1 MAEKK
6 VQPRAARPKKTALV
20 QAVDLLARQAHSTK
34 KLADK
39 LKQREYEPQE
49 IEAAVSTLTQ
59 RGYLND
65 EDLCRQQFQRY
76 FTESRCSVRYI
87 CCKLMNHGFA
97 PELVKAC
104 VPRFIDDR
112 EQAAALRTLQ
122 LKYRSAA
129 KPEKM
134 QQYLYGKGFS
144 LGIARQAVDC
154 FRKDEEIE
162 Q

>member
-39 LKQREYEPQE
+39 LKLRDYEPQE
-49 IEAAVSTLTQ
+49 IENAIGILTQ

-87 CCKLMNHGFA
+87 CCKLMNQGFA
-97 PELVKAC
+97 SDPARCFPDLSAGYPSGQMKKDGAKS
-104 VPRFIDDR
+104 RKR
-112 EQAAALRTLQ
+112 RN
-122 LKYRSAA
+122 RS
-129 KPEKM
+129 
-134 QQYLYGKGFS
+134 
-144 LGIARQAVDC
+144 V
-154 FRKDEEIE
+154 RK
-162 Q
+162 

>member
-20 QAVDLLARQAHSTK
+20 QAVDLLARQAHSKK

-39 LKQREYEPQE
+39 LKLRDYEPQE
-49 IEAAVSTLTQ
+49 IENAIGTLTQ

-65 EDLCRQQFQRY
+65 EELCLQQFQRY

-87 CCKLMNHGFA
+87 CCKLMNQGFA
-97 PELVKAC
+97 SDLVKAC

-112 EQAAALRTLQ
+112 EQAAALRTLE
-122 LKYRSAA
+122 LKFRVSA

-144 LGIARQAVDC
+144 SATARQAVAC
-154 FRKDEEIE
+154 FCKNDEIE
-162 Q
+162 